1 MGDGAGPYRIGSR
14 TRPSSGRFEYRAIRS
29 TGDGALRA
37 PPLPVP
43 GELAGLT
50 RPGPPWRR
58 TPSRPLYLS
67 KGRQAGRAHCFG
79 PNSVGPRITA
89 VGFYRSLP
97 GNMTIIMVMK
107 SDTLPLAEIKA
118 RLSEIVDRVERHHE
132 RITLTRNGRPAA
144 VMISPDDLEA
154 LEDTLELLADPRAVA
169 EIERAREEIE
179 RGEGLSGEELRSR
192 YIGE

>member
-1 MGDGAGPYRIGSR
+1 
-14 TRPSSGRFEYRAIRS
+14 
-29 TGDGALRA
+29 
-37 PPLPVP
+37 
-43 GELAGLT
+43 
-50 RPGPPWRR
+50 
-58 TPSRPLYLS
+58 
-67 KGRQAGRAHCFG
+67 
-79 PNSVGPRITA
+79 
-89 VGFYRSLP
+89 
-97 GNMTIIMVMK
+97 MTIIMVIK

-179 RGEGLSGEELRSR
+179 RGEGFSGEELRSR
-192 YIGE
+192 YIGG